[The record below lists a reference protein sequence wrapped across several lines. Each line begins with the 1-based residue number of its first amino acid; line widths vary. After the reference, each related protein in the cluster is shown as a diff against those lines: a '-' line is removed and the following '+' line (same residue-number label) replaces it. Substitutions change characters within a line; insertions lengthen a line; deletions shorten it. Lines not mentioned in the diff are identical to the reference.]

1 MVSKKGSIKKLS
13 PKTSLKTTT
22 KSVSPK
28 GASPKK
34 TNTEM
39 QKRLQKVVDDCN
51 KKYGEN
57 SLIVGFPKTT
67 GENWY
72 EIKRF
77 KTSIP
82 SLDIALGG
90 GIPIGRYTE
99 IQGAFSSLKTTTTLH
114 AIREF
119 QKEYGKTVMLCD
131 AEGTTD
137 ELYLAQLEVDPDLFM
152 YNPSVGLEEVT
163 QMILDC
169 MEKDDIKLA
178 VIDSIEALI
187 PVKEYE
193 SDMDETVMMGIR
205 AKLLGEFFRKFQAKN
220 NKLRREGKMPFTIIA
235 INQLKDK
242 IGSYGNPE
250 FAPGGRS
257 KEYAQTVCIR
267 LRKGDVLYEG
277 TGDNKRAVG
286 QTVKFKIEKNKTFTP
301 GKTGEYDMYTDDDN
315 SAGIRRGHC
324 DIYLS
329 IIIEA
334 MHFGI
339 IDRSGAYYFLSS
351 DPNNKFQGKDK
362 LIDYLYQNEE
372 VIQELEQQVLDLM
385 KKK

>member
-1 MVSKKGSIKKLS
+1 MVIKPNSTTVKKGVK
-13 PKTSLKTTT
+13 
-22 KSVSPK
+22 KSVSPSTK
-28 GASPKK
+28 VYAPVKK
-34 TNTEM
+34 SISKEVD
-39 QKRLQKVVDDCN
+39 KKLQKIVDDCN
-51 KKYGEN
+51 KKYGDN
-57 SLIVGFPKTT
+57 SLIRGFPKSS

-82 SLDIALGG
+82 SLDISLGG

-114 AIREF
+114 AVREF
-119 QKEYGKTVMLCD
+119 QKEYEKTVMFCD

-137 ELYLAQLEVDPDLFM
+137 EAYLTQLGVDPDLFM
-152 YNPSVGLEEVT
+152 YNPSEGLEEVT
-163 QMILDC
+163 QMILDN
-169 MEKDDIKLA
+169 MDSDEVKMA
-178 VIDSIEALI
+178 VLDSIEALI

-193 SDMDETVMMGIR
+193 SEMDESTQMGIR

-220 NKLRREGKMPFTIIA
+220 NKLKREGKMPFTIIG

-242 IGSYGNPE
+242 IGAYGNPE
-250 FAPGGRS
+250 FAPGGRA
-257 KEYAQTVCIR
+257 KEYAQSVCIR

-277 TGDNKRAVG
+277 SGDNKRAVG
-286 QTVKFKIEKNKTFTP
+286 QTVKFKVEKNKTFVP

-315 SAGIRRGHC
+315 SAGIRRGYC

-334 MHFGI
+334 MNFGI
-339 IDRSGAYYFLSS
+339 IDRSGAYYFLSN
-351 DPNNKFQGKDK
+351 DPSVKFQGKDK
-362 LIDYLYQNEE
+362 LINYLYQNED
-372 VIQELEQQVLDLM
+372 VIHDLEAQVLELM

>member
-1 MVSKKGSIKKLS
+1 MVTKKGSMKKLS
-13 PKTSLKTTT
+13 PKKVT
-22 KSVSPK
+22 KSVS
-28 GASPKK
+28 ASPKK
-34 TNTEM
+34 ATNSEV

-57 SLIVGFPKTT
+57 ALIVGFPKSA

-72 EIKRF
+72 DIKRF
-77 KTSIP
+77 STSIP

-99 IQGAFSSLKTTTTLH
+99 IQGAFSSFKTTTTLH
-114 AIREF
+114 SIREF
-119 QKEYGKTVMLCD
+119 QNQYNKTVMLCD

-137 ELYLAQLEVDPDLFM
+137 EAYLTQMDIDPNLFL
-152 YNPSVGLEEVT
+152 YNPSEGLEEVT
-163 QMILDC
+163 QMILDN
-169 MEKDDIKLA
+169 MDREDVKLA

-205 AKLLGEFFRKFQAKN
+205 AKLLGEFFRKYQAKN
-220 NKLRREGKMPFTIIA
+220 NKLKREGKMPFTIIA

-242 IGSYGNPE
+242 IGAYGNPE
-250 FAPGGRS
+250 FAPGGRA
-257 KEYAQTVCIR
+257 KEYAQSVCVR
-267 LRKGDVLYEG
+267 LRKGDTLFEG

-315 SAGIRRGHC
+315 SAGIRRGYC

-339 IDRSGAYYFLSS
+339 IDRSGAYYFLSN

-362 LIDYLYQNEE
+362 LIDYLYQNEG
-372 VIQELEQQVLDLM
+372 IIHDLEQQVLDLM

>member
-1 MVSKKGSIKKLS
+1 MVIKPTKAVSKGVKTSSKKVSAPVKKTVNKEVDKKL
-13 PKTSLKTTT
+13 
-22 KSVSPK
+22 
-28 GASPKK
+28 
-34 TNTEM
+34 
-39 QKRLQKVVDDCN
+39 QKIVDDCN
-51 KKYGEN
+51 KKYGDN
-57 SLIVGFPKTT
+57 ALIRGFPKSE

-114 AIREF
+114 AVREF

-137 ELYLAQLEVDPDLFM
+137 EAYLTQLGVDPDLFM
-152 YNPSVGLEEVT
+152 YNPSEGLEEVT
-163 QMILDC
+163 QMILDN
-169 MEKDDIKLA
+169 MDSDEVKMVVL
-178 VIDSIEALI
+178 DSIEALI

-193 SDMDETVMMGIR
+193 SEMDESTQMGIR

-220 NKLRREGKMPFTIIA
+220 NKLKREGKMPFTIIG
-235 INQLKDK
+235 INQLRDK
-242 IGSYGNPE
+242 IGAYGNPE

-257 KEYAQTVCIR
+257 KDYAQSVCIR

-277 TGDNKRAVG
+277 SGDTKRAVG
-286 QTVKFKIEKNKTFTP
+286 QTVKFKVEKNKTFIP
-301 GKTGEYDMYTDDDN
+301 GKTGEYDMYTDSDN
-315 SAGIRRGHC
+315 SAGIEKGYC

-334 MHFGI
+334 MNFGI

-351 DPNNKFQGKDK
+351 DPSNKFQGKDK
-362 LIDYLYQNEE
+362 LINYLYQNEG
-372 VIQELEQQVLDLM
+372 VIHDLEMQVLDLM

>member
-1 MVSKKGSIKKLS
+1 MVTKKSSVKKLS
-13 PKTSLKTTT
+13 QKKTVT
-22 KSVSPK
+22 KSVS
-28 GASPKK
+28 ASSNKK
-34 TNTEM
+34 TNPEV

-57 SLIVGFPKTT
+57 ALIVGFPKST
-67 GENWY
+67 GEENWY
-72 EIKRF
+72 DIIRF
-77 KTSIP
+77 STSIP
-82 SLDIALGG
+82 SLDIDLGG
-90 GIPIGRYTE
+90 GLPVGRYIE
-99 IQGAFSSLKTTTTLH
+99 IQGAFSSFKTTTTLH
-114 AIREF
+114 SMREF
-119 QKEYGKTVMLCD
+119 QNKFNKTVMLCD
-131 AEGTTD
+131 AEGTTN
-137 ELYLAQLEVDPDLFM
+137 EAYLTQMGLDPSLFL
-152 YNPSVGLEEVT
+152 YNPSEGLEEVT
-163 QMILDC
+163 QMILDN
-169 MEKDDIKLA
+169 MDKEDIKLA

-187 PVKEYE
+187 PIKEYE

-242 IGSYGNPE
+242 IGTYGNSE

-315 SAGIRRGHC
+315 SAGIRRGYC

-362 LIDYLYQNEE
+362 LIDYLYQNES
-372 VIQELEQQVLDLM
+372 IIHDIEQQVLDIM